1 MGSNDSHVNVPLV
14 VRGRVTRLR
23 QCPQTATLVCG
34 ERSAEAG
41 NRTHVSSAYRQRNA
55 LPGSAN
61 LAYVRG
67 RRVCPFLKPFL
78 NDYLFFLFIY
88 YYYPAAQSQLCLLE
102 WADQLC
108 PLQWLLVPVV
118 WSVVP
123 TSVTLTRGNKISC
136 AYFGDSYPWSDQLC
150 ILKWFLLL

>member
-34 ERSAEAG
+34 ERSAELAG
-41 NRTHVSSAYRQRNA
+41 NRTHVSSAYRQHNA

-67 RRVCPFLKPFL
+67 LRVCPFLKL
-78 NDYLFFLFIY
+78 LKNKYLLFLFIY
-88 YYYPAAQSQLCLLE
+88 YYYPAAQSRLCLLE
-102 WADQLC
+102 WAYRSL
-108 PLQWLLVPVV
+108 
-118 WSVVP
+118 
-123 TSVTLTRGNKISC
+123 ISC
-136 AYFGDSYPWSDQLC
+136 AHFSDS
-150 ILKWFLLL
+150 